1 MTQAHRLLVSIAMK
15 QIADAL
21 ELLTAQHEVISI
33 ELVRIGTVAP
43 SEWAHPLGELAD
55 QVATHLAI
63 EEQFLS
69 THGIAVDVASH
80 DELRSALAD
89 LLAVNLSSPAAAE
102 QLARFTE
109 RWTAHATAQ
118 DHSIFIALAELLTPD
133 LLKDVGLQLGAWA
146 EQSRCIAA

>member
-1 MTQAHRLLVSIAMK
+1 MK

-21 ELLTAQHEVISI
+21 ELLTAQHEDICL
-33 ELVRIGTVAP
+33 ELSRVGTLAP

-69 THGIAVDVASH
+69 TLGIAVDALGH

-89 LLAVNLSSPAAAE
+89 LLVVNLGSTAAAE

-109 RWTAHATAQ
+109 RWTAHAAAQ
-118 DHSIFIALAELLTPD
+118 DHSMFVALAELLAPD
-133 LLKDVGLQLGAWA
+133 MLKDVGLQLGAWA

>member
-1 MTQAHRLLVSIAMK
+1 MK

-21 ELLTAQHEVISI
+21 ELLTAQHEAISV
-33 ELVRIGTVAP
+33 ELGRVSTVPP

-63 EEQFLS
+63 EAQFLS
-69 THGIAVDVASH
+69 THGIAVDVAGH

-89 LLAVNLSSPAAAE
+89 LLVVDLSSPAAAA

-109 RWTAHATAQ
+109 QWTAHATPQ
-118 DHSIFIALAELLTPD
+118 DHNIFVALAELLTPEA
-133 LLKDVGLQLGAWA
+133 LKDVGLQLGAQA